1 LIAKLHPSFSA
12 RLAAFFSSGGAG
24 DDPRTE
30 AQLARERYLCWH
42 PRTPLFRRWMT
53 IVPCIVTQMVLG
65 SFYST
70 SVFNKR
76 LDHDVWGSP
85 GVTATAFVSCVASYG
100 VGTLLLGNWI
110 GRNGVFS
117 SVRRSLFLTPLGW
130 VAFSLAARTGARPLL
145 YLYGVL
151 HGLGCAHSYIST
163 ASCLGAWWPESK
175 GLMAGV
181 AVFGAGLGSYVCT
194 LAARM
199 MMDPKGAF
207 KMDPG
212 GVMMVFAVVF
222 AAVLLLSLLP
232 LRNPPPNYGGGS
244 EAPAERAAGGGAPPP
259 RAALRAACR
268 AALSPGPPYT
278 SGPDAAY
285 TFLSAMKTREWA
297 LTAALV
303 FATSLPGVVFL
314 SSAADMA
321 ANVFNLEPGDAAL
334 VTSYLN
340 LVNFTGRF
348 AWGAVTDAIGRKSFW
363 LLSATLQAGALAAMA
378 GAVRAGAYG
387 AWLACFLAVGS
398 LYGGGFGVLPA
409 FLADMFGA
417 HIGSATHGAAIAIW
431 AFACV
436 CGAPLFSAVN
446 AAYAAPVAPG
456 GPPVPSAEGYTV
468 NAVWLSCV
476 PAAGLAAAA
485 FLNVRAEDRVAE
497 KRTRTWRARCCAWM
511 LVLRCSGGGGGCGAA
526 VVDPSAQV
534 AEYAGGGGGSDTV
547 TVPPPRSE
555 EEAERD
561 DEGAAEWGVAAWLP
575 RGAPLA
581 PRALTEADA
590 VGTVGCSKG

>member
-1 LIAKLHPSFSA
+1 MSRASFGA
-12 RLAAFFSSGGAG
+12 RCASFFSSGSAH

-30 AQLARERYLCWH
+30 AQLERERYLCWH
-42 PRTPLFRRWMT
+42 PRTPLFRRWMA
-53 IVPCIVTQMVLG
+53 IPPCIAAQMVLG

-76 LDHDVWGSP
+76 LDHDTWGAP
-85 GVTATAFVSCVASYG
+85 GVTAGAFVCCVASYG
-100 VGTLLLGNWI
+100 AGTLLLGNWI
-110 GRNGVFS
+110 GRNGAFA

-130 VAFSLAARTGARPLL
+130 ATFSLAARTGVRPLL
-145 YLYGVL
+145 YVYGVL

-163 ASCLGAWWPESK
+163 ASCLGQWWPESK

-194 LAARM
+194 LAARA
-199 MMDPKGAF
+199 MMDPRGAYSL
-207 KMDPG
+207 DPA
-212 GVMMVFAVVF
+212 GVMATFSVVFAV
-222 AAVLLLSLLP
+222 VLLLSLLP
-232 LRNPPPNYGGGS
+232 LRNPPPHYKGGAQAAPALGGG
-244 EAPAERAAGGGAPPP
+244 EGGGGIPPP
-259 RAALRAACR
+259 PPPPLPPPTSHRASCR

-278 SGPDAAY
+278 AGPDATY

-321 ANVFNLEPGDAAL
+321 ANVFKLDSGDAAL

-363 LLSATLQAGALAAMA
+363 LLSAALQAGALAAMV
-378 GAVRAGAYG
+378 GAVRTGAYG
-387 AWLACFLAVGS
+387 PWLACFLMVGS

-417 HIGSATHGAAIAIW
+417 HISSATHGAAIAIW

-446 AAYAAPVAPG
+446 AAYAAPATPG
-456 GPPVPSAEGYTV
+456 GPPVPTAEGYV
-468 NAVWLSCV
+468 ANALWLCCV
-476 PAAGLAAAA
+476 PLAGLLAAA
-485 FLNVRAEDRVAE
+485 FLNVRAEDRAAE
-497 KRTRTWRARCCAWM
+497 KRSGSWRARCCARV
-511 LVLRCSGGGGGCGAA
+511 LVLRCGGSGCGAA
-526 VVDPSAQV
+526 LLGADAQA
-534 AEYAGGGGGSDTV
+534 AEYRDGAADA
-547 TVPPPRSE
+547 PPKPMSE
-555 EEAERD
+555 EDAARD
-561 DEGAAEWGVAAWLP
+561 AAGLAEWGVS
-575 RGAPLA
+575 GA
-581 PRALTEADA
+581 PRAHCTLP
-590 VGTVGCSKG
+590 G